1 MKAADGVLFVAATFL
16 SNFDPINF
24 PSDGR
29 SDSLLCFSF
38 AVLHPLPPSLSP
50 LYRLP
55 DFGEAAAA
63 ATEAVNFSFVFIGS
77 GREREERRGRG
88 LSFPSVVFRD

>member
-1 MKAADGVLFVAATFL
+1 MKGADGVLFVAATFL

-38 AVLHPLPPSLSP
+38 AVLHPLSLS
-50 LYRLP
+50 LFYRLP
-55 DFGEAAAA
+55 NFGETAAALQKPSILA
-63 ATEAVNFSFVFIGS
+63 SFLLEAEGS
-77 GREREERRGRG
+77 ERSGEEEG
-88 LSFPSVVFRD
+88 